1 MQVWSQSL
9 CPGHWSWSSKD
20 LCLWWG
26 SGQVW
31 FNVTDQRKYYPKYLI
46 VRFATNDFTLD
57 PDKIK
62 DNRIHVT
69 NFDVNKKSSKFT
81 ANEFDPTEPVGHK
94 WTLTALWKYLA
105 SEVRP
110 LMWAIAIFCEPC
122 LEQVPRSLGRVA
134 SDRRGK
140 LSGFFSFHFIS

>member
-1 MQVWSQSL
+1 MGRGL
-9 CPGHWSWSSKD
+9 
-20 LCLWWG
+20 
-26 SGQVW
+26 
-31 FNVTDQRKYYPKYLI
+31 TIIYPKCYI

-81 ANEFDPTEPVGHK
+81 SNEFDPTEPVGHK

-105 SEVRP
+105 SEVRK
-110 LMWAIAIFCEPC
+110 LMRAIAISCDH
-122 LEQVPRSLGRVA
+122 V
-134 SDRRGK
+134 
-140 LSGFFSFHFIS
+140 